1 MAHPMNRRAA
11 LGALTGTGAMLGATA
26 STAAVGALSPDTS
39 EAKSLATFDQLAA
52 MEFEPWKDDNGPGFT
67 LPTRDEWFE
76 GAAEAYQTLTMAW
89 SMLLKTKPE
98 LEELARGLDEQDLH
112 ETLSKN
118 LIRAEKAFQGVATV
132 VRTADL
138 RLMSAML
145 SYLKRERPD
154 EFAEL

>member
-1 MAHPMNRRAA
+1 
-11 LGALTGTGAMLGATA
+11 
-26 STAAVGALSPDTS
+26 
-39 EAKSLATFDQLAA
+39 
-52 MEFEPWKDDNGPGFT
+52 MEFEPWKDDSGPGFT
-67 LPTRDEWFE
+67 LPTRAEWFE

-89 SMLLKTKPE
+89 SILLKTKPE
-98 LEELARGLDEQDLH
+98 LEEVARGLDEEDDLH

>member
-1 MAHPMNRRAA
+1 
-11 LGALTGTGAMLGATA
+11 
-26 STAAVGALSPDTS
+26 
-39 EAKSLATFDQLAA
+39 
-52 MEFEPWKDDNGPGFT
+52 MEFEPWKDDDGPGFT

-89 SMLLKTKPE
+89 SMLQKTKTE
-98 LEELARGLDEQDLH
+98 LEDLARGLDEEDGLH
-112 ETLSKN
+112 ETLSRN

-145 SYLKRERPD
+145 SYLKREKPD
-154 EFAEL
+154 EFTEL